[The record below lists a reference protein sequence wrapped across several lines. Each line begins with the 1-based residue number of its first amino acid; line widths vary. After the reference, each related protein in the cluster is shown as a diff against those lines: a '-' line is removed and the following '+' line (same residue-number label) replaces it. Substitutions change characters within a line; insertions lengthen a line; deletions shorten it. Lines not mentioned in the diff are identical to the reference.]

1 MNMKNAIIA
10 NLDNPRQ
17 LEKLYR
23 DNKPAFKREFNNL
36 YPQLSDSPYAHFWN
50 IRLNYDEGL
59 SWGTGRELLF
69 VLAAALLAGTAAKLP
84 EILSIPKEFFYSRNV
99 GFLVFPFLIAYFLWK
114 RKADFQTQ
122 ILLGGVLLAAL
133 VFINLLPDSPQ
144 SDTLVLSMLHLP
156 LFLWVLL
163 GVAFAGGP
171 RHDLRQRLDYLSFNG
186 ELIIMTG
193 LILLAGGVLTGIT
206 INLFALIGLRIEE
219 LYFQYVVI
227 FGLPAAPLLGTYLTQ
242 TNPQLVNK
250 VSPVMAR
257 LFCPLVLV
265 TLVVYLIAILIYQ
278 KDPYNDREFL
288 LLFNALLVG
297 VMAIIFFS
305 VAESTRSRIYR
316 IEHLLLFLLSV
327 VTIIVNGIAL
337 SAILFRISEWGFT
350 PNRTVVLGSNLLI
363 LVNLLLVTGKL
374 YGVVANRKDISEVG
388 RAIAAYLPLYFLW
401 AAMVTFL
408 FPFLFGFK

>member
-1 MNMKNAIIA
+1 MKNEIIA

-23 DNKPAFKREFNNL
+23 NNKPIFKREFNDL
-36 YPQLSDSPYAHFWN
+36 YPQLSQNPYANFWN
-50 IRLNYDEGL
+50 ARLNYDEEGL
-59 SWGTGRELLF
+59 SWGGGKDLLF
-69 VLAAALLAGTAAKLP
+69 ILVVSLMAGTVAKLP
-84 EILSIPKEFFYSRNV
+84 EILSIPEEFFYTRNV
-99 GFLVFPFLIAYFLWK
+99 GFIVFPFLIAYFVWK
-114 RKADFQTQ
+114 RNADSQSLLLLVGA
-122 ILLGGVLLAAL
+122 LLGAL
-133 VFINLLPDSPQ
+133 VFINLLPGTDK
-144 SDTLVLSMLHLP
+144 SDTLILSRLHMP
-156 LFLWVLL
+156 LFLWSLL
-163 GVAFAGGP
+163 CVAFAGGF

-219 LYFQYVVI
+219 FYVQYVVI

-250 VSPVMAR
+250 VSPVIAR
-257 LFCPLVLV
+257 IFCPLVLV
-265 TLVVYLIAILIYQ
+265 TLVAYLIAILMYQ

-305 VAESTRSRIYR
+305 ITESTRSEVYR
-316 IEHLLLFLLSV
+316 FEILLLFLLSA
-327 VTIIVNGIAL
+327 VTIIVNGIAI

-363 LVNLLLVTGKL
+363 LVNLALVTLKL
-374 YGVVANRKDISEVG
+374 FRVLTRRGDIAEVG
-388 RAIAAYLPLYFLW
+388 RVMAAYLPIYFLW
-401 AAMVTFL
+401 AAIVTFL
-408 FPFLFGFK
+408 FPFLFGFR